1 MGTLTDMTGLGSV
14 MNSSQICLEVLPH
27 LLCAMV
33 IIYMLLYYFSFSLT
47 PVKNYLHNYV
57 MIICRRQSVICMLRH
72 SYRIPGESYK
82 VLDFSNFGQSFHQ

>member
-33 IIYMLLYYFSFSLT
+33 IIYAAILFWFFLT

>member
-33 IIYMLLYYFSFSLT
+33 IIYVVILFLVFQQIYIETSL
-47 PVKNYLHNYV
+47 
-57 MIICRRQSVICMLRH
+57 II
-72 SYRIPGESYK
+72 
-82 VLDFSNFGQSFHQ
+82 NFTL

>member
-33 IIYMLLYYFSFSLT
+33 IIYATILF
-47 PVKNYLHNYV
+47 
-57 MIICRRQSVICMLRH
+57 
-72 SYRIPGESYK
+72 
-82 VLDFSNFGQSFHQ
+82 